1 MKTYVV
7 EITETL
13 QTSITV
19 EAIDRSMAITR
30 AKKLYTSRDI
40 ELNDT
45 HFIGTTFEIKEGEN
59 LGENTKIH

>member
-13 QTSITV
+13 QTSIKV
-19 EAIDRSMAITR
+19 EAFDRSMAITR
-30 AKKLYTSRDI
+30 AKKLYTSQDI

-45 HFIGTTFEIKEGEN
+45 HFIGTTFEVQEEGDN
-59 LGENTKIH
+59 NG